1 MSDPGNLSALAPWL
15 ILFLPLLSSALIVLL
30 ARRSPG
36 LAAAFALA
44 AVWSSF
50 GIAASYLPEVLAGD
64 GTWSI
69 NGSITWLD
77 AGGFRFHY
85 GYLIDGLSLIMLLV
99 VTGVGGL
106 IHVYSIGYLHGDPGQ
121 SRFFACLSLFMF
133 SMLGIVLADNFFQ
146 IFIHWELVGV
156 SSYLL
161 IGYYYRKLS
170 AAEASNKAFLTNR
183 VGDFGFFIGILMLAF
198 ATRGLLPAGTG
209 FGDFRAMA
217 AIVSEP
223 SWLAQPAFTVAGRW
237 VLTNEAFLWIAGALT
252 FMGVMGKSAQ
262 FPLHVWLPDAME
274 GPTPVS
280 ALIHA
285 ATMVAAG
292 VFLLARIFFVYLPSE
307 TALAI
312 VAGIGAFTAFFA
324 ATIATT
330 QNDIKRILAF
340 STLSQLGYMVMAMG
354 LRGVDVA
361 MFHLTT
367 HAFFKALLFLGAGS
381 VIHAV
386 HTNDIRE
393 MGGLLRKMP
402 VTGITFLIGTLALCG
417 VPPLSGFWSKDG
429 ILHLTLH
436 PPAYA
441 DSWLITVLPTL
452 TAVLTSYYMFRLV
465 FLTFFGQPRD
475 HHAYEHAH
483 ESPPSMVA
491 PMVVLCVLAVVGGQL
506 VGSPQTLEAFR
517 AVTRPPGVPD
527 FEPVHADPSTVLHA
541 LTIFV
546 IGAGAAWL
554 AFGRRLVDPARIAAL
569 PGVRSLHALFSNRGY
584 VDDLYGWIVRNVQQ
598 NVSRACDLFDRWVVI
613 GLFVNGTAW
622 TTRASG
628 ALLARYQTGSV
639 RAYAMLFLAG
649 VAALLALAL

>member
-1 MSDPGNLSALAPWL
+1 MPSLPSPPDIAPWL
-15 ILFLPLLSSALIVLL
+15 ILFLPLLSSALITLF
-30 ARRSPG
+30 ARRSP
-36 LAAAFALA
+36 ALA
-44 AVWSSF
+44 ATWALGAVWAAF
-50 GIAASYLPEVLAGD
+50 GLSLCYLPQALAGD
-64 GTWSI
+64 GTWSVS
-69 NGSITWLD
+69 GSVAWLD
-77 AGGFRFHY
+77 AGGFRFEY

-106 IHVYSIGYLHGDPGQ
+106 IHVYSIGYLHDDPGQ
-121 SRFFACLSLFMF
+121 PRFFACLSLFMF
-133 SMLGIVLADNFFQ
+133 SMLGIVLAGNFFQ

-161 IGYYYRKLS
+161 IGYYWRKLS

-183 VGDFGFFIGILMLAF
+183 VGDFGFFLGILMLAF
-198 ATRGLLPAGTG
+198 ATRPWLPAGTG

-217 AIVSEP
+217 AVLASPE
-223 SWLAQPAFTVAGRW
+223 WLAQPAFAVGGGRW
-237 VLTNEAFLWIAGALT
+237 APTNEVFLWIAGGLT

-292 VFLLARIFFVYLPSE
+292 VFLLARVFFIYLPSE

-340 STLSQLGYMVMAMG
+340 STLSQLGLMVMAMG
-354 LRGVDVA
+354 LGGVDVA

-386 HTNDIRE
+386 HTNDIQQ
-393 MGGLLRKMP
+393 MGGLLRKLP

-429 ILHLTLH
+429 ILHLTQH

-441 DSWLITVLPTL
+441 DWWLITLLPTL

-465 FLTFFGQPRD
+465 FLTFFGKPRD
-475 HHAYEHAH
+475 HHAHEHAH
-483 ESPPSMVA
+483 ESPATMVA
-491 PMVVLCVLAVVGGQL
+491 PMVVLCVLAIVGGQL

-517 AVTRPPGVPD
+517 AVTRPAGTPA
-527 FEPVHADPSTVLHA
+527 FEPVHADPHTIVHA
-541 LTIFV
+541 LMIFLV
-546 IGAGAAWL
+546 GAGAAWL
-554 AFGRRLVDPARIAAL
+554 AFGRRLVDPARLAAL
-569 PGVRSLHALFSNRGY
+569 PGLCALHALFSNRWY

-598 NVSRACDLFDRWVVI
+598 NVSRACDLF
-613 GLFVNGTAW
+613 
-622 TTRASG
+622 
-628 ALLARYQTGSV
+628 
-639 RAYAMLFLAG
+639 
-649 VAALLALAL
+649 

>member
-1 MSDPGNLSALAPWL
+1 MDSLGPWL
-15 ILFLPLLSSALIVLL
+15 ILFLPLAAAALNTLV
-30 ARRSPG
+30 ARRSN
-36 LAAAFALA
+36 ALA
-44 AVWSSF
+44 ALCSLSAVWVAF
-50 GIAASYLPEVLAGD
+50 AIGCSYLPEALAGGGD
-64 GTWSI
+64 WSV
-69 NGSITWLD
+69 SDSVTWLA
-77 AGGFRFHY
+77 AGDTVFRY

-106 IHVYSIGYLHGDPGQ
+106 IHVYSLGYMHGDPGFP
-121 SRFFACLSLFMF
+121 RFFTCLSLFMF

-161 IGYYYRKLS
+161 IGFYWRKHS
-170 AAEASNKAFLTNR
+170 AAAASNKAFLTNR
-183 VGDFGFFIGILMLAF
+183 VGDFGFMLGILMLVF
-198 ATRGLLPAGTG
+198 ATRDWLAPGTG
-209 FGDFRAMA
+209 LGDFRAMA
-217 AIVSEP
+217 SVVARP
-223 SWLAQPAFTVAGRW
+223 DWLGQAAFSVGGGRW
-237 VLTNEAFLWIAGALT
+237 VLTNEVFLWIAGALT

-312 VAGIGAFTAFFA
+312 VAYVGAFTAFFA

-330 QNDIKRILAF
+330 QYDIKRILAF

-354 LRGVDVA
+354 LMGVDVA

-393 MGGLLRKMP
+393 MGGLLKKMP
-402 VTGITFLIGTLALCG
+402 ITGITFLIGTLALCG

-429 ILHLTLH
+429 ILHLAAH
-436 PPAYA
+436 PPDYA
-441 DSWLITVLPTL
+441 HHWMITFLPTA

-465 FLTFFGQPRD
+465 FLTFLGTPRD
-475 HHAYEHAH
+475 DRKWMHAH
-483 ESPPSMVA
+483 ESPATMWA
-491 PMVVLCVLAVVGGQL
+491 PMVVLCVLAIVGGQL
-506 VGSPQTLEAFR
+506 VGAPETLESFR
-517 AVTRPPGVPD
+517 AITRPAGTPAYQPI
-527 FEPVHADPSTVLHA
+527 HADAATVQHA
-541 LTIFV
+541 LTLFLL
-546 IGAGAAWL
+546 GAGAAFI
-554 AFGRRLVDPARIAAL
+554 AFNRRWVDPDRLSRL
-569 PGVRSLHALFSNRGY
+569 PGLRALHALFTNRWY
-584 VDDLYGWIVRNVQQ
+584 VDDLYEWIVAHVQQ
-598 NVSRACDLFDRWVVI
+598 NVARLCDLFDRLVII
-613 GLFVNGTAW
+613 GLVVNGSAW
-622 TTRASG
+622 TTRAMG
-628 ALLARYQTGSV
+628 AVAARYQTGSL

-649 VAALLALAL
+649 VAALLALNL